1 MREPERCAYCGK
13 PIAGARNK
21 KIRLHFCSRECS
33 GAYRKLHPVNT
44 RPGSSPENQW
54 TPVQILITAA
64 IPVYPELQPQVGR
77 RYTAERYAGRLNAIS
92 YVVEIAGKRICVRRD
107 ECREI

>member
-33 GAYRKLHPVNT
+33 GAYRKLHPVDT
-44 RPGSSPENQW
+44 RPGSSPENKW

-64 IPVYPELQPQVGR
+64 IPVYPELQPKVGG
-77 RYTAERYAGRLNAIS
+77 RYKAERYAGRLYATTYI
-92 YVVEIAGKRICVRRD
+92 VQIAGKRIVVRAN